1 LTTTINGKEEKV
13 ILLENH
19 LASLNRNNELL
30 EENNTKLSE
39 QNDKMLN

>member
-1 LTTTINGKEEKV
+1 MTTTINGKEEKV
-13 ILLENH
+13 ILLENQ

>member
-13 ILLENH
+13 ILLENQ